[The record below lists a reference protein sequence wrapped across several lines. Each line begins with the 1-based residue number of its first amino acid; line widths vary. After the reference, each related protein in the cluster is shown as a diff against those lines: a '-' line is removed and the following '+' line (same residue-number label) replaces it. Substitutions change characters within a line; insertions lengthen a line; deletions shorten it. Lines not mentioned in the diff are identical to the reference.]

1 MRAAEGAELRRD
13 DAENISRPAD
23 GHRLL
28 RHCDAVRARI
38 VFSYG
43 AEGAPFT
50 ATAFP
55 RRMNVEE
62 R

>member
-1 MRAAEGAELRRD
+1 MCAAEGAELRRD
-13 DAENISRPAD
+13 DAEDVVRAAD
-23 GHRLL
+23 RHRLL

-50 ATAFP
+50 ATAFA